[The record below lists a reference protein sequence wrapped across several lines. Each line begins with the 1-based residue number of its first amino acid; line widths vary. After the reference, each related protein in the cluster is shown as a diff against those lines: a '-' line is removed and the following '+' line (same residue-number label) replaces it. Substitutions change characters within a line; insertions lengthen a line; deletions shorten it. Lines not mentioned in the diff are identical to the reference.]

1 MKPTNSQQV
10 KSETVEGISEQE
22 ESDATSCFL
31 ERSISFETIP
41 MVTWGTGHVAEQDA
55 FDDEDQGQAMGDV
68 QDFIAVGRTRR
79 NLRKPSWLTTDIIVA
94 YGFPVIKEA
103 IPSTY

>member
-1 MKPTNSQQV
+1 
-10 KSETVEGISEQE
+10 
-22 ESDATSCFL
+22 
-31 ERSISFETIP
+31 

-55 FDDEDQGQAMGDV
+55 VDDEDQGQAMGDV

-94 YGFPVIKEA
+94 YAFPVIEEA